1 VFREKLA
8 RSISRYE
15 KEGAERRVDVAWV
28 ITVKEY
34 RVYAGTKKRSFAGM
48 GKRWEIEHRETCE
61 TSRDAVEYIFDV
73 LRDHPDRMVTIVA
86 SR

>member
-1 VFREKLA
+1 M
-8 RSISRYE
+8 
-15 KEGAERRVDVAWV
+15 AWV

-73 LRDHPDRMVTIVA
+73 LNDHPDRMVTIVA